1 MNSLTDVIGVLSLAN
16 LLPRINLCSQS
27 ASDDVAAHVFHAVN
41 KQLFQLLLLHGIV
54 HSSCLVLNYLTF
66 QLLVGRRHGLNLFV
80 VISFEHLNVS
90 SDLSLDSFIVNSR
103 VKHDL
108 QELLKLQVF
117 SGNPAVST
125 RWSNCRFVSLV
136 LLRMAVLGALSTRS
150 IIRHFTI

>member
-1 MNSLTDVIGVLSLAN
+1 MNSLTDVIGVLSLAY
-16 LLPRINLCSQS
+16 LLPRINLCSKS
-27 ASDDVAAHVFHAVN
+27 ASDDVAAHVLHAVN

-90 SDLSLDSFIVNSR
+90 SDLSLDSFIVDPR

-108 QELLKLQVF
+108 
-117 SGNPAVST
+117 
-125 RWSNCRFVSLV
+125 
-136 LLRMAVLGALSTRS
+136 
-150 IIRHFTI
+150 